1 MNDRSYDQRF
11 YRRPILLTLVA
22 VLEIIAGV
30 SVMLVGAVTVIMGM
44 PEGLMEE
51 LDFSFDMGATV
62 IGVIFIILGLI
73 VASIGGALF
82 SGKMWG
88 WWFAVVMTVLSLI
101 SGLVS
106 GMIFGAVFQLLIL
119 IYLMTDNTRGW
130 FKYRSRQQ
138 IRWKSVV

>member
-51 LDFSFDMGATV
+51 LDFSFDIGATV

-138 IRWKSVV
+138 IG

>member
-51 LDFSFDMGATV
+51 LDFSFDIGATV

-138 IRWKSVV
+138 ID

>member
-138 IRWKSVV
+138 IG